1 MAGVLDR
8 VGASAAS
15 ALFRPGLPPLTAS
28 ESWISSVDTVA
39 SVDAAS
45 SCASVDANYDS
56 PDAAAPVV
64 DGGGPDRAASRNKG
78 GWRTEAAPFSCLVV
92 INDAASPMRLEVQRK
107 DGSVHQCCFPQGA
120 EGNAVM
126 LRGGSIPYRFCANAP
141 CVIMSILLEPA
152 DGWAHDADDAH
163 DDDVSWTDSVEPRAQ
178 GAVRGLSPHIRSL
191 ECPLLLPSAY
201 SIGRSGF
208 GVWEEEAVFDLDL
221 G

>member
-1 MAGVLDR
+1 MACVLDR

-178 GAVRGLSPHIRSL
+178 GAVRGLSPHTRSL